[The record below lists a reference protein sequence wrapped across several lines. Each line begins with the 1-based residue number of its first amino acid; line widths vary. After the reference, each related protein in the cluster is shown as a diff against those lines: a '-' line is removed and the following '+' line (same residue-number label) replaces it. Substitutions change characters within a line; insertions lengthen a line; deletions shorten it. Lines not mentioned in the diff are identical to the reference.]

1 MADHHVRHF
10 LRVRVRREHIAD
22 ELAVAEDRHTVGE
35 RLDLM
40 HFVRDD
46 NDRLSVVAHVAQY
59 GEELV
64 GLLRRENRGRLVKD
78 ENVRAAVENLYDLD
92 RLLLGDG
99 HIVDLL
105 RGVDAETV
113 FVADLA
119 DLCRG
124 CFEIELAGQTENDIF
139 RRRQHIHE
147 LEMLMDHADAVVKG
161 VLGGADDDFLSV
173 DLDLALIREID
184 AGEHIHK
191 RRLAAAVFAEQRED
205 LSAVNIQPYLI
216 VG

>member
-1 MADHHVRHF
+1 MTYHHVRHF
-10 LRVRVRREHIAD
+10 LCVRLRREHIAD
-22 ELAVAEDRHTVGE
+22 ELTVTEDRYAVGE
-35 RLDLM
+35 RFDFV
-40 HFVRDD
+40 HFVRDYD
-46 NDRLSVVAHVAQY
+46 DGLSVVAHVAQH

-64 GLLRRENRGRLVKD
+64 GLLRRENGGRLVKD
-78 ENVRAAVENLYDLD
+78 ENVRAAVEDLYDLD

-105 RGVDAETV
+105 RRIDAEAI
-113 FVADLA
+113 FIADLA

-124 CFEIELAGQTENDIF
+124 RLEIELAGQTENDVL

-147 LEMLMDHADAVVKG
+147 LEMLMDHANAVVKG
-161 VLGGADDDFLSV
+161 VLGGADDNFFPV
-173 DLDLALIREID
+173 DLDLALVRKID

-205 LSAVNIQPYLI
+205 LSAVDVQPYLI

>member
-1 MADHHVRHF
+1 MFVISCAFVS
-10 LRVRVRREHIAD
+10 RREHIAD

-46 NDRLSVVAHVAQY
+46 NDRLAVVAHVAQY

-64 GLLRRENRGRLVKD
+64 GLLRRENGGRLVKD

-105 RGVDAETV
+105 RGIHARSRI
-113 FVADLA
+113 
-119 DLCRG
+119 CRRSRV
-124 CFEIELAGQTENDIF
+124 IF
-139 RRRQHIHE
+139 
-147 LEMLMDHADAVVKG
+147 A
-161 VLGGADDDFLSV
+161 
-173 DLDLALIREID
+173 
-184 AGEHIHK
+184 
-191 RRLAAAVFAEQRED
+191 RRL
-205 LSAVNIQPYLI
+205 L
-216 VG
+216 

>member
-1 MADHHVRHF
+1 M
-10 LRVRVRREHIAD
+10 RREHIAD

-46 NDRLSVVAHVAQY
+46 DDRLAVVAHVAQY

-64 GLLRRENRGRLVKD
+64 GLLRRENGGRLVKD

-105 RGVDAETV
+105 RGIHAEAV

-161 VLGGADDDFLSV
+161 VLGGADDNFLSV